1 MSAPR
6 PPEADSPVNL
16 STEGLIRA
24 AVGFATDL
32 TVDSAQRR
40 T

>member
-1 MSAPR
+1 MNAPR

-16 STEGLIRA
+16 PTEGLIRA
-24 AVGFATDL
+24 AVELATEL
-32 TVDSAQRR
+32 TFDSVQRP